1 MISENNN
8 PSEAPRHRQA
18 FEAMLGEIQSVPEKD
33 FVAITLDIQS
43 VVTTVEGAWQDI
55 RTLRTTIDEMWRD
68 FDMELFDKLE
78 TYALALGH
86 AQTEYA
92 TAIKSPPSLVPL
104 VQSAVKTRKLL
115 LDEVNVLIDFGLID
129 PSATSALEG
138 TNCYKD
144 IAFDVMALSNILKK
158 RESKISVR
166 SRISPAEL
174 DAAEVLADNL
184 ITAVG
189 RRERAPNIA
198 AEAIRNR
205 QAAFTLLI
213 NAYEEVRAAIKYLR
227 RKQGDADKTAPSL
240 YESHGIRKK
249 KKRDKDK
256 PAEVESPK
264 GSEVAIQTSVT
275 ATASNVPAN
284 DATRDF
290 VAAHGPFVE
299 QG

>member
-1 MISENNN
+1 MISQNNN
-8 PSEAPRHRQA
+8 PSETPRHRQA

-43 VVTTVEGAWQDI
+43 VVTTVKGAWRDI
-55 RTLRTTIDEMWRD
+55 RALRGAIDEMWRQ

-78 TYALALGH
+78 TYAMALGH
-86 AQTEYA
+86 AQTEYK
-92 TAIKSPPSLVPL
+92 TTIKSPPSLLPL
-104 VQSAVKTRKLL
+104 VKSAIKTRKLL
-115 LDEVNVLIDFGLID
+115 LDEVTVLIDFGLID

-144 IAFDVMALSNILKK
+144 IAFDVFALANILKK

-166 SRISPAEL
+166 SRISQAEL

-184 ITAVG
+184 ITTVG

-213 NAYEEVRAAIKYLR
+213 NAYEEVRTAIKYLR
-227 RKQGDADKTAPSL
+227 RKQGDADKIAPSL

-249 KKRDKDK
+249 KKLGKDQPDK
-256 PAEVESPK
+256 VESPK
-264 GSEVAIQTSVT
+264 ATEVAIQPSAAATTTS
-275 ATASNVPAN
+275 APAN
-284 DATRDF
+284 DATPEF
-290 VAAHGPFVE
+290 VAAHGPFLKS
-299 QG
+299 G